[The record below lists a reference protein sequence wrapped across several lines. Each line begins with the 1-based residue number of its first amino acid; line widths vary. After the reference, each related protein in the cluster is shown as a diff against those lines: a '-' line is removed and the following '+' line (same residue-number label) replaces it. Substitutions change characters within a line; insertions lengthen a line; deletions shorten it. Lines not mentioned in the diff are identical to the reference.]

1 MSESFSTKLSFIL
14 KAFSMS
20 RGRLAADM
28 GVDKS
33 VVGRWVTGAVVPSEH
48 NLMLLTAQFAQRTPK
63 FTSLSWERSLAELA
77 ELVGED
83 PGVVS
88 TTLPISAD
96 RGLPLAIL
104 DQIRATTALRG
115 AAYQGFFR
123 STRPYVL
130 QPGRFLHDHGMI
142 RLDEMGL
149 LSLRMGTGGH
159 MAEGWMLPVHNQL
172 FCIAADVTSGALLFG
187 IFNGVAT
194 ARAEVIDGLT
204 LGSALDGGRT
214 PTASAMIFER
224 IGDLSGDPA
233 ADDARFEAL
242 AAGNPLV
249 PEGEISDHMREHLT
263 GDFGPIQMAL
273 GGGLLLQMAL
283 SRSLSRG
290 SAFDG
295 DLNNQR

>member
-1 MSESFSTKLSFIL
+1 MSEPFSAKLGFVL

-33 VVGRWVTGAVVPSEH
+33 VVGRWVTGAVLPSEH
-48 NLMLLTAQFAQRTPK
+48 NLMLLTAQFARRKPS
-63 FTSLSWERSLAELA
+63 FTSLSWERDLAGLAELIGA
-77 ELVGED
+77 D
-83 PGVVS
+83 PGDVPTPV
-88 TTLPISAD
+88 PISANA
-96 RGLPLAIL
+96 GLPLAIL
-104 DQIRATTALRG
+104 DQIRATTRLRG

-142 RLDEMGL
+142 RLDETGL
-149 LSLRMGTGGH
+149 LSLRMGTGGTVV
-159 MAEGWMLPVHNQL
+159 EGWMLPVHNQL

-224 IGDLSGDPA
+224 IGDLSADTA

-242 AAGNPLV
+242 AAGNPV
-249 PEGEISDHMREHLT
+249 APEGAISDQLRDHLT
-263 GDFGPIQMAL
+263 ADFGPVQLAL
-273 GGGLLLQMAL
+273 GGGLLLQMPL

-290 SAFDG
+290 AAFDG
-295 DLNNQR
+295 DLGDAG

>member
-1 MSESFSTKLSFIL
+1 MNVFFTRNLLF
-14 KAFSMS
+14 
-20 RGRLAADM
+20 GRHDGLNRTQVNMHHAR
-28 GVDKS
+28 V
-33 VVGRWVTGAVVPSEH
+33 RT
-48 NLMLLTAQFAQRTPK
+48 LLDDT
-63 FTSLSWERSLAELA
+63 
-77 ELVGED
+77 
-83 PGVVS
+83 
-88 TTLPISAD
+88 
-96 RGLPLAIL
+96 
-104 DQIRATTALRG
+104 
-115 AAYQGFFR
+115 
-123 STRPYVL
+123 
-130 QPGRFLHDHGMI
+130 
-142 RLDEMGL
+142 GL

-224 IGDLSGDPA
+224 IGDLSGDSA

-242 AAGNPLV
+242 AAGNPLA
-249 PEGEISDHMREHLT
+249 PEGEICANMREHLT

-273 GGGLLLQMAL
+273 GGALLLQMTL

-290 SAFDG
+290 AAFDG
-295 DLNNQR
+295 DLNSQR